1 MTWLILAILTAVFES
16 LKDIASK
23 RSLKNVDEYVVAWAM
38 MGFTLPILL
47 PLLLII
53 DIPPL
58 NVQFWLALLVS
69 GSINVV
75 AWILYVKAINLA
87 DLSLTVPLITFTP
100 LFLLIT
106 SPIIVQE
113 VPTLTDALGI
123 LMIVIGSYI
132 LNLKTRSQG
141 YLAPFKALLSQK
153 GPKLMLCVAG
163 IWSISAN
170 VDKIGVQNSSPTV
183 WAIALFSFVSLGM
196 LPIALAKSRQNFRQI
211 PKHFLA
217 LVPIGIFN
225 SAAILFQMRAID
237 MALVAQVIAVKR
249 TSALIT
255 VFLGYLIFKE
265 VGIRERASGAAIMI
279 FGVVLIT
286 M

>member
-1 MTWLILAILTAVFES
+1 MTWLILAMLTAVFES

-113 VPTLTDALGI
+113 FPTLTDALGI

-153 GPKLMLCVAG
+153 GPKLMLCVAC

-183 WAIALFSFVSLGM
+183 WAIALFSFVALGM
-196 LPIALAKSRQNFRQI
+196 LPIALAKSRHNFRQI

-265 VGIRERASGAAIMI
+265 TGIRERASGAAIMI
-279 FGVVLIT
+279 FGVVLISL
-286 M
+286 

>member
-1 MTWLILAILTAVFES
+1 MTWLILAMLTAVFES

-58 NVQFWLALLVS
+58 NVQFWFALLVS

-132 LNLKTRSQG
+132 LNLKNRSQG

-183 WAIALFSFVSLGM
+183 WAIALFSFVALGM
-196 LPIALAKSRQNFRQI
+196 LPIALAKSRHNFKQI

-265 VGIRERASGAAIMI
+265 AGIRERASGAAIMI

-286 M
+286 L